1 MSVLIALKRLV
12 DTLSQAVVAGRFEV
26 FLQDMQEDE
35 LGKSIVKKLPTN
47 LSHEDRCK
55 LLIRVSAGFGDR
67 GFDVLWQALS
77 INVDHSQPIR
87 PELEKAFQSY
97 RDEKRKANQESPPDL
112 TRCMEDNAEH
122 GVILLDRLHALSRQ
136 YSQLE
141 PKKLKQAIA
150 RAMEQTFA
158 GCLPKNVFP
167 SVFGNGPIADWADL
181 LSRITPDP
189 SCLDKGFLDAL
200 QEALSIPPGVDSYS
214 VSTAVSSLIVMVLE
228 PPDLPEGTTC
238 DNYAFRAFFCP
249 DEDASSDQWRIVD
262 AKDAGYPIRA
272 ADFFG
277 DLQPLLLN
285 ALDCA
290 LILLPQPVEPLLL
303 EIFLPRKFLNMDIG
317 NMITLPVP
325 GAKSEPLSK
334 HYPIVLRSSD
344 RYQNFH
350 ERRAKTLQNPLPAK
364 WDWAR
369 SAPLPAESRCCWW
382 HDPPPRPKKRLS
394 SMKAENKTVNPEDV
408 MEELFDRL
416 RVQKEFFSFRRVT
429 NLPACSKLIETWLI
443 QMVNSCPAVAIWW
456 RPGARSS
463 RAQRENSLRFCH
475 AEDVPGFGVDK
486 LSGSKLAHADPFIHP
501 HITTPLKLFH
511 AFASGVFYGRRSDEH
526 ALALSELVLLM
537 ESVER
542 WPPRRD
548 FEPAIERK
556 SDERGQV
563 ISVIEEEILFSG

>member
-1 MSVLIALKRLV
+1 MLVLKAFKCLV
-12 DTLSQAVVAGRFEV
+12 DTLSQAIDAARLEV
-26 FLQDMQEDE
+26 LLQDMQEEE
-35 LGKSIVKKLPTN
+35 LGKSIVKEVHNN
-47 LSHEDRCK
+47 LSHESRCK
-55 LLIRVSAGFGDR
+55 KLIQVSANYGDPGFKL
-67 GFDVLWQALS
+67 LWLALS
-77 INVDHSQPIR
+77 FHVDPQQTIR
-87 PELEKAFQSY
+87 PKLEKAFQAY
-97 RDEKRKANQESPPDL
+97 QDEKRKANQESLPDL

-122 GVILLDRLHALSRQ
+122 GMILLGRLRALSHQ

-141 PKKLKQAIA
+141 PKKLQEAIA
-150 RAMEQTFA
+150 KAMEQAFS

-189 SCLDKGFLDAL
+189 SRLDKGFLDAL
-200 QEALSIPPGVDSYS
+200 EEALSIPPGAHGHSD
-214 VSTAVSSLIVMVLE
+214 STALSSLIVMVLE
-228 PPDLPEGTTC
+228 PPDLPEGTIC
-238 DNYAFRAFFCP
+238 DKYAFRAFFCP
-249 DEDASSDQWRIVD
+249 DEDAEPDQWRIVD
-262 AKDAGYPIRA
+262 AKDAGYPIKA

-277 DLQPLLLN
+277 DLQPSLLK

-290 LILLPQPVEPLLL
+290 LTLVPQPVEPLLL
-303 EIFLPRKFLNMDIG
+303 EIFLPRRFLNMDIG
-317 NMITLPVP
+317 QMITLPVP
-325 GAKSEPLSK
+325 GSKSEPLSK

-369 SAPLPAESRCCWW
+369 SAPSPTESRGCWW

-394 SMKAENKTVNPEDV
+394 SMKTENKIVNPEDV

-416 RVQKEFFSFRRVT
+416 RVRKEFFSFRRVT
-429 NLPACSKLIETWLI
+429 NLPSCSKLLETWLI
-443 QMVNSCPAVAIWW
+443 QMINSSPAVAIWW
-456 RPGARSS
+456 RPGAQSS

-475 AEDVPGFGVDK
+475 AEDVPGFGVGK
-486 LSGSKLAHADPFIHP
+486 LSGNKLAHADPFIHP

-511 AFASGVFYGRRSDEH
+511 TFASGVFYGRRSDEH
-526 ALALSELVLLM
+526 ALAFSELVLLM